1 MIVNA
6 ILVLGMIGMSLNNG
20 AYLGEKG
27 CTLAVSLEKQ
37 QSEGRKID
45 ESLKTQVF
53 DRKIAAWI
61 LIFGMLPFLLIST
74 LNAVSQPFYQ
84 TGEAVQQSAQ
94 VEKEAFSFD
103 YGTGEEEEAA
113 VQGTVNPFNLVA
125 RMTFMPYV
133 TVYSLV
139 NNSALNALFFLFSL
153 PLPAAAAIG
162 YLAGKGRET
171 PAYCLEL
178 LLIWL
183 GNLAGCWLTAFAVWK
198 TRIWVSLLERVTG
211 ICLVKCNDSFISLLI
226 LGIFCGMLMYLA
238 VDTFRSDT
246 VKPIVKVAN
255 LFLCVAVFILSGF
268 EHCIADMYYFS
279 LAQMWSGH
287 TFLAILVITAGN
299 TIGGMAL
306 HYWKN
311 YSKTA

>member
-1 MIVNA
+1 MSFAKQSSYLFNVLVNA
-6 ILVLGMIGMSLNNG
+6 IFAGIFIG
-20 AYLGEKG
+20 
-27 CTLAVSLEKQ
+27 
-37 QSEGRKID
+37 
-45 ESLKTQVF
+45 
-53 DRKIAAWI
+53 IA
-61 LIFGMLPFLLIST
+61 
-74 LNAVSQPFYQ
+74 
-84 TGEAVQQSAQ
+84 
-94 VEKEAFSFD
+94 
-103 YGTGEEEEAA
+103 
-113 VQGTVNPFNLVA
+113 GTVFLSIPNPV
-125 RMTFMPYV
+125 V
-133 TVYSLV
+133 G
-139 NNSALNALFFLFSL
+139 ALFFGFGLLTIVNRGFKLFTG
-153 PLPAAAAIG
+153 AIG

-198 TRIWVSLLERVTG
+198 TRIGVSLQERVTG
-211 ICLVKCNDSFISLLI
+211 ICQVKCNDSFISLLI

-287 TFLAILVITAGN
+287 TFLAILAITAGN